1 MKKLVLL
8 AAFIFAASFSAA
20 NAQTV
25 NKKVEKTEKAA
36 SVQKEKATK
45 AQATVKDMKSKTT
58 TKFEKIDTE
67 AKYKEALAKYDK
79 ELKEGKITKAQ
90 YQEAVAKCKNDYK
103 CTKEGVKTK
112 AKEGKKGTM
121 DAKKEM
127 KKDMKKEM
135 KK

>member
-1 MKKLVLL
+1 
-8 AAFIFAASFSAA
+8 
-20 NAQTV
+20 
-25 NKKVEKTEKAA
+25 
-36 SVQKEKATK
+36 
-45 AQATVKDMKSKTT
+45 MKSKTT

>member
-45 AQATVKDMKSKTT
+45 VQVTVKDMACSFNKSTAPLT
-58 TKFEKIDTE
+58 RS
-67 AKYKEALAKYDK
+67 LRW
-79 ELKEGKITKAQ
+79 
-90 YQEAVAKCKNDYK
+90 N
-103 CTKEGVKTK
+103 
-112 AKEGKKGTM
+112 
-121 DAKKEM
+121 
-127 KKDMKKEM
+127 KDV
-135 KK
+135 

>member
-8 AAFIFAASFSAA
+8 AAFIFAASFGAA

-36 SVQKEKATK
+36 SVKKEKATK

-67 AKYKEALAKYDK
+67 AKYKAALAKYDK
-79 ELKEGKITKAQ
+79 DLKEGKITKAQ
-90 YQEAVAKCKNDYK
+90 YDEAVAKCKK
-103 CTKEGVKTK
+103 ECKGTKEGVKTK
-112 AKEGKKGTM
+112 AKEGKKEAM